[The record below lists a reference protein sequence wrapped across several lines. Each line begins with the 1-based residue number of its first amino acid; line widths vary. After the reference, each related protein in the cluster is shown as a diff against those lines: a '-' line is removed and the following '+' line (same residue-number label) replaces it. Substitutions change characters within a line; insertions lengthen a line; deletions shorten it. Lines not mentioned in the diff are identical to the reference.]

1 MTIRPL
7 ENKDIDKVISIWV
20 ASFSSIYDQEKCLSN
35 ISDPNSITLVA
46 EKDNEIIGV
55 ASLYLIQKLT
65 RKMGLIEDVA
75 VNENYRGNGTGKLL
89 VESLTKLAFQNNC
102 DKAVLNASE
111 KNVPFY
117 EKMGFKRNEL
127 QLILR
132 ND

>member
-1 MTIRPL
+1 M
-7 ENKDIDKVISIWV
+7 
-20 ASFSSIYDQEKCLSN
+20 
-35 ISDPNSITLVA
+35 
-46 EKDNEIIGV
+46 
-55 ASLYLIQKLT
+55 
-65 RKMGLIEDVA
+65 
-75 VNENYRGNGTGKLL
+75 NENYRGNGTGKLL

-102 DKAVLNASE
+102 DKAVLNTSE